1 MRFLLRLVMTL
12 VGIAGF
18 FVMLAGG
25 ALWAYGQYGTPLV
38 ASQLEIAE
46 TDIEDAL
53 EDEYPGAE
61 VTVDFEEVYYR
72 FEGTSFY
79 VAFKVHAIAEVGDTE
94 VANETTYAALDLV
107 GMITGG
113 ADFEMYE
120 ESEWTAVADQYKE
133 APSLVFDGEEAMSTG
148 ITVGIVG
155 AAAFVGS
162 IIIKAVFLRR
172 KLT

>member
-1 MRFLLRLVMTL
+1 MRFILRLVMTL

-46 TDIEDAL
+46 ADIEDAL

-72 FEGTSFY
+72 IEGTSFY
-79 VAFKVHAIAEVGDTE
+79 VAFKVHAIAVVGMTE
-94 VANETTYAALDLV
+94 VANETTYAALDVL
-107 GMITGG
+107 GMITGD
-113 ADFEMYE
+113 AEFEMYE
-120 ESEWTAVADQYKE
+120 ESEWTAIEDQYQA
-133 APSLVFDGEEAMSTG
+133 APSLVFDGDEAMTTG

-162 IIIKAVFLRR
+162 ILVKAIFLRR
-172 KLT
+172 KLA

>member
-1 MRFLLRLVMTL
+1 MRFLLRLIMTL
-12 VGIAGF
+12 VGIVGF
-18 FVMLAGG
+18 FVMVAGG
-25 ALWAYGQYGTPLV
+25 GLWAYGQYGTPLV

-46 TDIEDAL
+46 TQIEDSL

-72 FEGTSFY
+72 FEGTSVY
-79 VAFKVHAIAEVGDTE
+79 VAFKVHAVAEVGGTE
-94 VANETTYAALDLV
+94 VANETTYATLDII

-113 ADFEMYE
+113 GEYEMLE
-120 ESEWTAVADQYKE
+120 EAEWTDVEAQYKE
-133 APSLVFDGEEAMSTG
+133 APSLLFDGQEAMSTG

-155 AAAFVGS
+155 AVAFVGS

-172 KLT
+172 KIA